1 MRRGYA
7 LDCSGRK
14 TGSVRS
20 NEGLVSRGCAESA
33 GSRSHAAYGGA
44 RGRVGLVDMEFD
56 AALGVIQRADDET
69 DGRWR
74 KSIAGMS
81 RDDRRYRTIARL
93 IVQA

>member
-1 MRRGYA
+1 MIAEGAKLVQYDRIRDWYVA
-7 LDCSGRK
+7 D
-14 TGSVRS
+14 VRS
-20 NEGLVSRGCAESA
+20 LQVHAPTLLMAVPEAEWA
-33 GSRSHAAYGGA
+33 
-44 RGRVGLVDMEFD
+44 LVDMDFD
-56 AALGVIQRADDET
+56 AAREAMQRADDET